1 MITQNSANCIHVGLL
16 TDLHMRNASWEA
28 HGEYMMDVD
37 LLPAAK
43 QYIQRAFED
52 ARKTLDELGREAD
65 RWEQARLV
73 YALCS
78 MAEGQYRDA
87 AIRIFEDSIR
97 DRPPGRAIRRKSL
110 VTNEVMRPGLPHMR
124 IHC

>member
-1 MITQNSANCIHVGLL
+1 L
-16 TDLHMRNASWEA
+16 TDLHVRNASWEA
-28 HGEYMMDVD
+28 HGEYMVDVD

-43 QYIQRAFED
+43 QYVQCAFED
-52 ARKTLDELGREAD
+52 ALKTLDELGREAD

-87 AIRIFEDSIR
+87 AIRLEWRPEREGTGSGTRSLLVSLADLAAQTSPDEVLGR
-97 DRPPGRAIRRKSL
+97 DRSFF
-110 VTNEVMRPGLPHMR
+110 
-124 IHC
+124 